1 MRDEDAVNVDADADE
16 DAGQWDAEDAAE
28 DVAEAA
34 VEEMAG
40 PWDPLEITT
49 DRSWN
54 LRIP

>member
-49 DRSWN
+49 DPFWS
-54 LRIP
+54 